1 MNVGGVYRP
10 RHPQQTPSYQL
21 VERFYAE
28 FEAVYEERYQERYG
42 FWRPVIGTVVRKF
55 LECGDLKHGFARV
68 RCPKCRKEF
77 FVPYSC
83 RGRCF
88 CPSCHQKRALL
99 FAEHVDEDVL
109 GEVPIRQHVVTIP
122 KMLRLSFKYDR
133 RLLGELSRCYYDS
146 IKEIFLDAAV
156 QVPCCAADSPVLPA
170 MIASIQTYGDDPTRF
185 HPHLHCLLPDGLVL
199 PDGAFLPIPPPDP
212 VQIMLLFRHKLLKTL
227 LAEEKI
233 TQRLVDIL
241 LSWRHP
247 GFSVFQGE
255 PVAPGDH
262 EARERLARYCVH
274 PPIALHRLHYDRQT
288 HRVTYDPKNHDR
300 SAGPDCAALRSCS
313 ALDFLAALCIHIPD
327 AGQQLIRYYGEWSH
341 VRRARA
347 RQSCPSPAQPAPSP
361 DAQDHAQCQRRS
373 WARLIKKVYEAD
385 PLLCPRCGRPLKLV
399 SLIDDCDVIERILR
413 HLKLWDRPERA
424 PPPPKTRHYDFDLD
438 AAENSG
444 RRADWSE

>member
-1 MNVGGVYRP
+1 MPCPAQGVYRP
-10 RHPQQTPSYQL
+10 RNPRTTDLYAL
-21 VERFYAE
+21 VEDNFDKLER
-28 FEAVYEERYQERYG
+28 VWEERYERQHG
-42 FWRPVIGTVVRKF
+42 FWRPIIRRVVEQY
-55 LECGDLKHGFARV
+55 LTCGDLRCGFARLW
-68 RCPKCRKEF
+68 CAPCRTSLLLPF
-77 FVPYSC
+77 SC
-83 RGRCF
+83 RRRCF

-99 FAEHVDEDVL
+99 FAEHVDQDAL

-156 QVPCCAADSPVLPA
+156 QAPCCAADSPVLPA

-288 HRVTYDPKNHDR
+288 HRVTYDPKNHDG
-300 SAGPDCAALRSCS
+300 SANPD
-313 ALDFLAALCIHIPD
+313 
-327 AGQQLIRYYGEWSH
+327 
-341 VRRARA
+341 
-347 RQSCPSPAQPAPSP
+347 PA
-361 DAQDHAQCQRRS
+361 
-373 WARLIKKVYEAD
+373 
-385 PLLCPRCGRPLKLV
+385 
-399 SLIDDCDVIERILR
+399 
-413 HLKLWDRPERA
+413 A
-424 PPPPKTRHYDFDLD
+424 PPWISSPPFAFTFQTP
-438 AAENSG
+438 AS
-444 RRADWSE
+444 S